1 MAPLPGEGSARKLSR
16 EERLEEALESPI
28 RELPENQP
36 KGMLGE
42 IGLDIRKTDDFAP
55 DLNAG
60 LSQETDTPVVWV
72 AVALGY
78 LVFFVPGFVILW
90 LSKRVP
96 IRTKVVAS
104 AVMAAGM
111 AAFAIL
117 LIARG

>member
-1 MAPLPGEGSARKLSR
+1 MTPLPGEGSARELSR
-16 EERLEEALESPI
+16 EERLEEALRGPVC
-28 RELPENQP
+28 ELPENQP

-42 IGLDIRKTDDFAP
+42 IGLDVRKVDDFAP

-60 LSQETDTPVVWV
+60 LSQETDTPVVWT

-96 IRTKVVAS
+96 MRTKLFAS
-104 AVMAAGM
+104 AVMAAGV
-111 AAFAIL
+111 ALF
-117 LIARG
+117 LIVVLPRR